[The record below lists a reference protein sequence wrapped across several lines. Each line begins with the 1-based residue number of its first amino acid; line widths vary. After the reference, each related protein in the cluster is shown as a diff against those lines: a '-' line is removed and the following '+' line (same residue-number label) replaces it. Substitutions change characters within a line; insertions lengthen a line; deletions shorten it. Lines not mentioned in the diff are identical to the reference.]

1 MRNRWWAAPV
11 LAAAVVGLAACGS
24 TAPSSSS
31 TTPASPAAAGGSS
44 SSSSPAASSG
54 SGSIKTAKTSVGTV
68 LENSKGL
75 VIYWFVPDTTTKSN
89 CNGSCAAFWP
99 PVPGPATA
107 VAGAA
112 LRPGLLGTIKR
123 ADGTTQATF
132 RGHPL
137 YTFKGDPG
145 PGKAT
150 GNGTN
155 ASGGLWYAMTPSGA
169 KPMAGGAAPQ
179 PSTSTSSSGGYG
191 Y

>member
-31 TTPASPAAAGGSS
+31 TTPASPAAAGSS
-44 SSSSPAASSG
+44 SSSSPASSSS
-54 SGSIKTAKTSVGTV
+54 SGSIKTATTSVGTV
-68 LENSKGL
+68 LENSKGF
-75 VIYWFVPDTTTKSN
+75 VMYWFVPDTPTKSN
-89 CNGSCAAFWP
+89 CNGSCASFWP

-107 VAGAA
+107 VPGAA

-123 ADGTTQATF
+123 ADGSTQATY

-155 ASGGLWYAMTPSGA
+155 ASGGVWWAMTPSGA
-169 KPMAGGAAPQ
+169 KAHAGAAAPQ
-179 PSTSTSSSGGYG
+179 PSSSSSSSGGYG